1 MNKEFLFIQPT
12 IYDDR
17 GRPVKASKLYFVGL
31 GMPLL
36 AALLPDGWKADICI
50 ETIEDIPFDT
60 TADVIGIGGMGHA
73 ANRAKDIATEFK
85 RLGKTVI
92 MGGPMVSLVP
102 ELAAQ
107 YCDAVVVGDA
117 EGIIAELCADLEAGT
132 LKPRYTEKLQGTLNT
147 PLPRYDLVVNKKIGD
162 FLPVQAGRGCPH
174 TCKFCSIYC
183 LYRGNYVRR
192 PVDEVIRDIQAI
204 KDLGFNKFLL
214 IDDNIVAH
222 PAYLSELCEKIKP
235 LGMTWMSQCS
245 IRIANKPALLKLVAE
260 SGCRVLSFGLESI
273 SKESLLAMNK
283 QWCDPDDYARI
294 LRTVTDAGIEIA
306 SEMIVGI
313 DTDTRESL
321 LRTIDFVTS
330 SDIVAP
336 KFYCLTPIPGTDLYN
351 ELKDTGRI
359 TDPDVLS
366 YTPARAVIDTPNL
379 KATEVQELFWEIYH
393 RVYTV
398 PAILRRTL
406 FHRRMLQRPGQTL
419 FFLMVNLVY
428 RSQIRRKISP
438 NIL

>member
-1 MNKEFLFIQPT
+1 MNKKFLFIQPT

-17 GRPVKASKLYFVGL
+17 GQPVKAPKLYFVGL

-36 AALLPDGWKADICI
+36 AALLPPDWSADICI
-50 ETIEDIPFDT
+50 ETIEDVPFDT
-60 TADVIGIGGMGHA
+60 DADVIGLGGMGHA
-73 ANRAKDIATEFK
+73 ANRAKDIALEFK
-85 RLGKTVI
+85 RRGKTVI

-102 ELAAQ
+102 ELAAE
-107 YCDAVVVGDA
+107 YCDAVVIGDA
-117 EGIIAELCADLEAGT
+117 EAIMGELCDDLSVGT
-132 LKPRYTEKLQGTLNT
+132 LKPRYHGTASGTLST
-147 PLPRYDLVVNKKIGD
+147 PLPRYDLVASKRIGD

-183 LYRGNYVRR
+183 LYRGHYLRR
-192 PVDEVIRDIQAI
+192 PVEEVIRDIVAI
-204 KDLGFNKFLL
+204 KELGFNKFLL
-214 IDDNIVAH
+214 IDDNIVAN
-222 PAYLSELCEKIKP
+222 PGYLTQLCEQIRP

-245 IRIANKPALLKLVAE
+245 IRIANDPALLKLVAE

-273 SKESLLAMNK
+273 SKESLQAVNK
-283 QWCDPDDYARI
+283 QWCDPSDYARV

-321 LRTIDFVTS
+321 LETIDFVKS

-336 KFYCLTPIPGTDLYN
+336 KFYCLTPIPGTDLYA
-351 ELKDTGRI
+351 ELKDSGRV

-379 KATEVQELFWEIYH
+379 KATEVQELFWQIYH
-393 RVYTV
+393 AVYTV
-398 PAILRRTL
+398 PAILQRTVL
-406 FHRRMLQRPGQTL
+406 HRRMRQRPGQTL

-428 RSQIRRKISP
+428 RSQIRRRISP

>member
-1 MNKEFLFIQPT
+1 
-12 IYDDR
+12 
-17 GRPVKASKLYFVGL
+17 
-31 GMPLL
+31 
-36 AALLPDGWKADICI
+36 
-50 ETIEDIPFDT
+50 
-60 TADVIGIGGMGHA
+60 
-73 ANRAKDIATEFK
+73 
-85 RLGKTVI
+85 
-92 MGGPMVSLVP
+92 
-102 ELAAQ
+102 
-107 YCDAVVVGDA
+107 
-117 EGIIAELCADLEAGT
+117 
-132 LKPRYTEKLQGTLNT
+132 
-147 PLPRYDLVVNKKIGD
+147 
-162 FLPVQAGRGCPH
+162 
-174 TCKFCSIYC
+174 
-183 LYRGNYVRR
+183 VRR

-204 KDLGFNKFLL
+204 KDLGFKKFLL

-222 PAYLSELCEKIKP
+222 PAYLSELCKKIKP
-235 LGMTWMSQCS
+235 LDMTWMSQCS

-273 SKESLLAMNK
+273 SKESLAAMNK

-321 LRTIDFVTS
+321 LKTIDFVTS

-379 KATEVQELFWEIYH
+379 KASEVQELFWEIYH

-406 FHRRMLQRPGQTL
+406 FHRRMRQRPGQTL

-428 RSQIRRKISP
+428 RSQIRRRISP